1 MRFVS
6 VVFVRHHNV
15 PGAAAATLGSLDKG
29 KEKLSIWK
37 IVQVQSLR
45 IRLKELAYLMF
56 HQGLHLDFYN
66 LWKYVLRVSLAVSG
80 RQNRLRPDLGS
91 GLQTEQK

>member
-29 KEKLSIWK
+29 KKKLSIWK

-45 IRLKELAYLMF
+45 IRLQERAYLM
-56 HQGLHLDFYN
+56 N
-66 LWKYVLRVSLAVSG
+66 KVMKKSEI
-80 RQNRLRPDLGS
+80 PDCS
-91 GLQTEQK
+91 VQ